1 MISADKDLG
10 DGFMIGHSFFC
21 TNSNDVQ
28 IDDEWYN
35 TIVTTELAPLI
46 KEYWFDKKPQEIELL
61 VQKLRDPD

>member
-1 MISADKDLG
+1 
-10 DGFMIGHSFFC
+10 MIGHSFFC